1 MWHIQP
7 VNLQVI
13 GPLPPNLLEILYLFY
28 ALLHNHG
35 LHQRMR
41 QEKIMWVLELN
52 VAGYRFTR
60 EVPDLPRTSLRSV
73 RFRPRSMHWRIP
85 QSRQDAA

>member
-1 MWHIQP
+1 
-7 VNLQVI
+7 
-13 GPLPPNLLEILYLFY
+13 
-28 ALLHNHG
+28 
-35 LHQRMR
+35 
-41 QEKIMWVLELN
+41 MWVLELN